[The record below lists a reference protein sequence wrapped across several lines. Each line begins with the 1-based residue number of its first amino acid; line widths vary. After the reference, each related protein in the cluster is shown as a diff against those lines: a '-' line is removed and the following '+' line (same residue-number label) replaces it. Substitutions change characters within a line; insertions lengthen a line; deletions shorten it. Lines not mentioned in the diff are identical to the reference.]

1 MKPLIVLITDWTY
14 KEGAIMSMKGVM
26 KTIDPT
32 LDITDGTHEIPQF
45 DIWSASYRLHQS
57 MRFWPKGTMFITVV
71 DPGVGTPRKG
81 VAALTKDGFVII
93 CPDNGTLTHIAKDQG
108 IAEVRQLHPH
118 LRLPSTK
125 GTSIFHGRD
134 IFGYVGA
141 KYASGQ
147 LTFEEL
153 GETFDTSDVVTL
165 PNLTYGVKNEVI
177 FGHLEIDDPN
187 FGNVWTNI
195 PVQLLYD
202 AGYTL
207 NDDIHVTISHK
218 DSVVFD
224 RFLPLRS
231 SFGSVDIGLP
241 VAYVNELMVLAFA
254 ICQGSFAKTYQIR
267 YGIDWKV
274 EIIR

>member
-26 KTIDPT
+26 KTIDPS
-32 LDITDGTHEIPQF
+32 LDITDGTHEIPQY

-57 MRFWPKGTMFITVV
+57 MRFWPKGTIFITVV
-71 DPGVGTPRKG
+71 DPGVGTTRRG
-81 VAALTKDGFVII
+81 VAAMTKDGYVVI
-93 CPDNGTLTHIAKDQG
+93 CPDNGTLTHIANDQG
-108 IAEVRQLHPH
+108 IAEIRHLHPH
-118 LRLPSTK
+118 LRLPSTT

-147 LTFEEL
+147 LKFEEL
-153 GETFDTSDVVTL
+153 GEVFDSNQVVLL
-165 PNLTYGVKNEVI
+165 PALTYGIENGII

-187 FGNVWTNI
+187 FGNVWSNI

-202 AGYTL
+202 AGFTL
-207 NDDIHVTISHK
+207 NDDIQVTIRHH
-218 DSVVFD
+218 DEIVFQQN
-224 RFLPLRS
+224 LPFRS
-231 SFGSVDIGLP
+231 SFGSVDVGLP

-254 ICQGSFAKTYQIR
+254 VCQGSFGKMYKIR
-267 YGIDWKV
+267 YGKDWKV
-274 EIIR
+274 EIHR

>member
-1 MKPLIVLITDWTY
+1 MKPLIVLMTDWTY

-32 LDITDGTHEIPQF
+32 LDITDGTHEIPQY

-57 MRFWPKGTMFITVV
+57 MHFWPKGTVFITVV
-71 DPGVGTPRKG
+71 DPGVGTARRG
-81 VAALTKDGFVII
+81 VAALTSDGYVVI

-108 IAEVRQLHPH
+108 IVEIRHLHPH
-118 LRLPSTK
+118 LRLPSTT

-153 GETFDTSDVVTL
+153 GEAFDINKIVSL
-165 PNLTYGVKNEVI
+165 PNLAFGVENDVI

-207 NDDIHVTISHK
+207 HDDIQVMIRYKSEIVFNHK
-218 DSVVFD
+218 
-224 RFLPLRS
+224 LPFRA
-231 SFGSVDIGLP
+231 SFGSVDIGAP

-254 ICQGSFAKTYQIR
+254 ICQGSFAKLYKVR
-267 YGIDWKV
+267 YGMDWKV
-274 EIIR
+274 EIQR

>member
-32 LDITDGTHEIPQF
+32 LDITDGTHEIPQY

-57 MRFWPKGTMFITVV
+57 MRFWPKGTVFITVV

-81 VAALTKDGFVII
+81 VAALTKDGYVII

-108 IAEVRQLHPH
+108 IAEVRQIHPH
-118 LRLPSTK
+118 LRLPSTQ

-141 KYASGQ
+141 KYASGE
-147 LTFEEL
+147 LTFAQL
-153 GETFDTSDVVTL
+153 GETFDIREIVSL
-165 PNLTYGVKNEVI
+165 PDLRAGVEADII
-177 FGHLEIDDPN
+177 FGQLEIDDPN
-187 FGNVWTNI
+187 FGNVWSNI
-195 PVQLLYD
+195 PIQWLYD

-207 NDDIHVTISHK
+207 EDDIHVTIYNK
-218 DSVVFD
+218 VEVVFD
-224 RFLPLRS
+224 RVLPLRS
-231 SFGSVDIGLP
+231 SFGSVDIGSP

-274 EIIR
+274 EIKR

>member
-32 LDITDGTHEIPQF
+32 LDITDGTHEIPQY

-57 MRFWPKGTMFITVV
+57 MRFWPKGTVFITVV
-71 DPGVGTPRKG
+71 DPGVGTARKG
-81 VAALTKDGFVII
+81 VVALTKDGYVVI

-108 IAEVRQLHPH
+108 IAEIRQLHPH
-118 LRLPSTK
+118 LRLPSTT

-147 LTFEEL
+147 LTFDEL
-153 GETFDTSDVVTL
+153 GVVFDPLEVTVLSD
-165 PNLTYGVKNEVI
+165 LTYGMDQDKI

-187 FGNVWTNI
+187 FGNVWSNI

-202 AGYTL
+202 AGFTL
-207 NDDIHVTISHK
+207 SDDIQVTILHN
-218 DSVVFD
+218 DEVVLQ
-224 RFLPLRS
+224 RELPFRA
-231 SFGSVDIGLP
+231 SFGSVPVGQP

-254 ICQGSFAKTYQIR
+254 LCQGSFAKTFKIS
-267 YGIDWKV
+267 YGKDWKV
-274 EIIR
+274 EIRR